1 MTDLERIQMIESLEL
16 VIDYAEGKLVEI
28 QTTGRADK
36 DDEYERYKY
45 ALESIER
52 AVNHYMNILF
62 IFQRY
67 GMF

>member
-28 QTTGRADK
+28 QSTERADK
-36 DDEYERYKY
+36 DDEYERCKY

-52 AVNHYMNILF
+52 AVNHYMATECF
-62 IFQRY
+62 KPTH
-67 GMF
+67 